1 MNILYK
7 LYKKG
12 PLWILKR
19 LKREFISPTFPIF
32 KFINRFIN
40 FFYTKF
46 FNIKKFLTLSNDIR
60 FSGNSNVMHAVFD
73 LSNNPITFDFAY
85 FVAAAEA
92 YANSK
97 NKNKIFLW
105 IVKRPESFY
114 EEGVLAEEYMNAVN
128 RDSQDWRFKN
138 ILLPIIS
145 ISPSITSHSV
155 VNNDFK
161 LFDALRDEEIFPAG
175 ISNFSK
181 PHLHYNEVFNL
192 LELYDFSGFNGSSQG
207 AEYIQKWKKH
217 KRITSNT
224 ISITLREYGFEK
236 SRNTN
241 TASWLQFAD
250 WLKSKGYSVIFIPD
264 VDNCW
269 VEESKFI
276 DHFYFPEVCWNLELR
291 SSLYESCCL
300 NFYYSSGLQ
309 GIGML
314 NKNINIISIFP
325 IINESREAHEDIY
338 KSWGVSLEQ
347 RKFNFAQPHQWI
359 SFINDDFESLT
370 QEFMDYEECFNL
382 SP

>member
-1 MNILYK
+1 MSIF
-7 LYKKG
+7 KKFIKNG
-12 PLWILKR
+12 PLWLLKR
-19 LKREFISPTFPIF
+19 LKREFISPTFTIF
-32 KFINRFIN
+32 KSINRFIN
-40 FFYTKF
+40 FFYIKSFSLKKF
-46 FNIKKFLTLSNDIR
+46 FTPSNDIS
-60 FSGNSNVMHAVFD
+60 FTDNSDVLHAIFD

-97 NKNKIFLW
+97 NKDKIFLW

-114 EEGVLAEEYMNAVN
+114 EEGLISEDYMNAVN
-128 RDSQDWRFKN
+128 RDSQDWRFNN

-145 ISPSITSHSV
+145 ITRSIISHSV
-155 VNNDFK
+155 VSNDFK
-161 LFDALRDEEIFPAG
+161 LFDALGGAEIFPAG
-175 ISNFSK
+175 INNFSK
-181 PHLHYNEVFNL
+181 PHLHYKEVFDL
-192 LELYDFSGFNGSSQG
+192 LESNDFSGFNGSSQG
-207 AEYIQKWKKH
+207 AEYIKKWKKH
-217 KRITSNT
+217 KGIISNT

-269 VEESKFI
+269 VDESKFI

-291 SSLYESCCL
+291 TSLYESCCL

-314 NKNINIISIFP
+314 NKNINIISMFP
-325 IINESREAHEDIY
+325 IINESMEAHEDIY

-359 SFINDDFESLT
+359 SFKNDDFESLT

-382 SP
+382 NP